1 MIAEIKKNRSLTFYQ
16 PLCGITTNNASD
28 IALGGIS
35 AGSISAT
42 VSDVSMVTTQFN
54 TQHSEFASYFSQ
66 VRNYDLQTL
75 DLTQANSAARS
86 RGVYRAWEYEKAD
99 ILMGGSGTENWTLEE
114 QQDILEKVILGNQKD
129 SRSGLRGTEGHHQKN
144 VADHPEQQANPDNIK
159 FYRTREEHLEKGHKG
174 DWHNES
180 DAPMLDKDKMLKKT
194 NMKRVMKN
202 ELEGIGL
209 AAAIGVGIGFT
220 IGFAVS
226 LAQNG
231 ISPDSVKYAFAEGGK
246 MSVETGLQS
255 VITYGVGRTIGQVAV
270 KATEGVLANLGIEI
284 TKNVSKMCNM
294 GIVGTLSIMM
304 FSSYQFYKLKR
315 NGIAT
320 KEALINVG
328 KQTLFSLSL
337 LAVSIAAQGIWGGP
351 AGIIVSVSTGIILIA
366 YTVVDI
372 SYQRLISETVRSYM
386 IDKCKPIFI

>member
-1 MIAEIKKNRSLTFYQ
+1 MISEIKKNRSLTFYQ
-16 PLCGITTNNASD
+16 PLYNITTNNMYD
-28 IALGGIS
+28 IAFGGIN
-35 AGSISAT
+35 AGSISTT

-54 TQHSEFASYFSQ
+54 TQHSEFTSYFSQ

-75 DLTQANSAARS
+75 DLTQVNSAARS

-114 QQDILEKVILGNQKD
+114 QQDILEKVILGSQKD
-129 SRSGLRGTEGHHQKN
+129 SRSGLRGSEGHHQKN
-144 VADHPEQQANPDNIK
+144 VADHPEHQANPDNIK

-180 DAPMLDKDKMLKKT
+180 DAPMLDKDKMLERT
-194 NMKRVMKN
+194 NNKRVMKN

-209 AAAIGVGIGFT
+209 AALIGVGIGFT
-220 IGFAVS
+220 IGFSVS

-246 MSVETGLQS
+246 MGIETGIQS
-255 VITYGVGRTIGQVAV
+255 VVAYGVGRTIGQIAV
-270 KATEGVLANLGIEI
+270 KATEGILANMGIEI
-284 TKNVSKMCNM
+284 TKNVTKMCNM
-294 GIVGTLSIMM
+294 GIVGTLSIML
-304 FSSYQFYKLKR
+304 FSTYQFYKMRR
-315 NGIAT
+315 NGVAT

-328 KQTLFSLSL
+328 KQAMFSLSL

-351 AGIIVSVSTGIILIA
+351 AGIIVSVSTGIILIV
-366 YTVVDI
+366 YTIVDI
-372 SYQRLISETVRSYM
+372 SYQRLMSETVRSYI
-386 IDKCKPIFI
+386 IDKCKPVFI